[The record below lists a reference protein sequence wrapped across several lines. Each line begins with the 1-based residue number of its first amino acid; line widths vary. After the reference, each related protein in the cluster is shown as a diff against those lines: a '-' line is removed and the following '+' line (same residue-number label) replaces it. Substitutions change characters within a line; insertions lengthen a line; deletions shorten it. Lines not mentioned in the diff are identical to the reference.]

1 MCNAELEY
9 ESKPMTITFEKF
21 KLYERILRP
30 YHIPV
35 CTISGGEPTM
45 VPDMPEILDY
55 AVKTYPFGVSILTN
69 LYGSESRI
77 RKVME
82 SALRNNVTVCV
93 SFDGFGEVADKL
105 RGGKNVSNRVQTNVE
120 MISDMRKELGSS
132 SIFTLH
138 TVISDLNLH
147 QLPEIADF
155 SKKNGWT
162 QSIAPVNY
170 FNYLP
175 IDSEFPRLSYSPEL
189 ISACKLLLKQP
200 HLTQL
205 HSFIREIPNYV
216 RNRSPKLCPYLSR
229 ALKTFKL
236 FLEPNGDISL
246 CDRVPIGN
254 VRKIAL
260 HDMFQGQ
267 KYEERIDFFENC
279 QGCWLA
285 CFVEPFLA
293 IRPENLIRFDFLHRV
308 PKKPNTG

>member
-9 ESKPMTITFEKF
+9 ESKPMTITLEEF

-45 VPDMPEILDY
+45 VPDMPEILNY
-55 AVKTYPFGVSILTN
+55 AVKTFPFGVSILTN

-82 SALRNNVTVCV
+82 SALQNNVTVCV

-105 RGGKNVSNRVQTNVE
+105 RGGKNVSSRVQANVE
-120 MISDMRKELGSS
+120 MISDMRKELGSLS
-132 SIFTLH
+132 TFTLH

-147 QLPEIADF
+147 QLPEITDF
-155 SKKNGWT
+155 SKRNGWT

-170 FNYLP
+170 FDYQP
-175 IDSEFPRLSYSPEL
+175 IDSQFPRLSYSQEL
-189 ISACKLLLKQP
+189 INACRLLLKQP

-229 ALKTFKL
+229 TLKTFKL

-254 VRKIAL
+254 IRKNTL
-260 HDMFQGQ
+260 HDMFQGS
-267 KYEERIDFFENC
+267 KYDERIDFFENC
-279 QGCWLA
+279 HGCWLA

-293 IRPENLIRFDFLHRV
+293 IKPENLIRFDFLHRV
-308 PKKPNTG
+308 PKKPNTS